1 MDNDKK
7 TKVVKF
13 LKIMTA
19 YFGLYFFH
27 FVIFPHSPFYSD
39 SIYDRVTRILM
50 CLLFPLVDIIKL
62 KSNILFGTAGICLYN
77 LCTYI
82 YNANAAYGIGRAG
95 FFMTGDFK
103 EEYLL
108 SYLQVTLIIYVIDY
122 SIIYTIVFIIRKI
135 REYLKKKE
143 EERWNS

>member
-1 MDNDKK
+1 M
-7 TKVVKF
+7 F
-13 LKIMTA
+13 IQRC
-19 YFGLYFFH
+19 
-27 FVIFPHSPFYSD
+27 I
-39 SIYDRVTRILM
+39 
-50 CLLFPLVDIIKL
+50 
-62 KSNILFGTAGICLYN
+62 
-77 LCTYI
+77 YI

-122 SIIYTIVFIIRKI
+122 SVIFTIVFIIREI

>member
-1 MDNDKK
+1 MDNGKK

-50 CLLFPLVDIIKL
+50 CLLFPLVDIIRFQRGVFAIL
-62 KSNILFGTAGICLYN
+62 SSSNTNYIYYRLFYYLYN
-77 LCTYI
+77 SF
-82 YNANAAYGIGRAG
+82 YNKGNKRISTEKRGRKME
-95 FFMTGDFK
+95 FIN
-103 EEYLL
+103 
-108 SYLQVTLIIYVIDY
+108 SS
-122 SIIYTIVFIIRKI
+122 SIIIFI
-135 REYLKKKE
+135 
-143 EERWNS
+143 